1 MVQEQTAG
9 EQPEAIPAEEQPEA
23 IPAEEQAAAIPTEE
37 QPEGIP
43 TEEPSKVSLHIY
55 MLTDGY
61 EQIKKWARY
70 AALEGLIVGH
80 PRGNFTDYCNF
91 CFNLG
96 EQYLK
101 QHMLKKRGYK

>member
-1 MVQEQTAG
+1 MVME
-9 EQPEAIPAEEQPEA
+9 EAAATAEERPEEV
-23 IPAEEQAAAIPTEE
+23 AEATP
-37 QPEGIP
+37 PG
-43 TEEPSKVSLHIY
+43 EPSKVSLHIY
-55 MLTDGY
+55 MPTEAY

-70 AALEGLIVGH
+70 AALEGLIEGH

-101 QHMLKKRGYK
+101 QYMLKKRGYK